1 MRSDTKNIGLAA
13 TLVLSL
19 GGTLLASTPAAAQTV
34 APAPVV
40 NPFAPARPQAGANQF
55 TPRSVVGSSVTN
67 SKASENKPE
76 LGPRLLKDLPEA
88 EREARRKEMVETS
101 YRVPPPVP
109 PEVRKLVMTM
119 AASSST
125 MSIRDFFNFMSYKKK
140 AKPGLSVDD
149 VIQAMDLKAN
159 TVNLKKTGHS
169 EIWKDVGANTG
180 LPTTRVDVLLYCDA
194 IIGRKML
201 EYSPDFINWIPCRIG
216 VYEDP
221 NGEIWVM
228 MMDWDITWLDA
239 AWHPENKFDK
249 EFRDGAIKIRKQME
263 DIINAGVSG
272 EW

>member
-1 MRSDTKNIGLAA
+1 
-13 TLVLSL
+13 V
-19 GGTLLASTPAAAQTV
+19 AQTT
-34 APAPVV
+34 APVF
-40 NPFAPARPQAGANQF
+40 NPFAPPQAQPQAQLGANMY

-67 SKASENKPE
+67 SKASEKKPE

-101 YRVPPPVP
+101 YRVPPAVA
-109 PEVRKLVMTM
+109 PEARKFMFSSM
-119 AASSST
+119 AA
-125 MSIRDFFNFMSYKKK
+125 MSPMSVRDFFNLMSYKKK

-159 TVNLKKTGHS
+159 SVNLKKTGHS
-169 EIWKDVGANTG
+169 EIWKDVGANSG

-194 IIGRKML
+194 IVGRKML
-201 EYSPDFINWIPCRIG
+201 EYSPDFINWIPCRVS

-228 MMDWDITWLDA
+228 MMDWDITWLDNSF
-239 AWHPENKFDK
+239 HPENKFDK
-249 EFRDGAIKIRKQME
+249 ELRDGAIRVRKQME
-263 DIINAGVSG
+263 DIINAGVNG